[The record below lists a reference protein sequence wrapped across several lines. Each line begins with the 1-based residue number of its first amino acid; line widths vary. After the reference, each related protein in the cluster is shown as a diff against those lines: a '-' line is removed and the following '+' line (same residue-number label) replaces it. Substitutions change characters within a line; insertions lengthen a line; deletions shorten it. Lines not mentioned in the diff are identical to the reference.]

1 MVSGESNIFCVY
13 QILLADSS
21 SNLVSFHFYLM
32 SYWGGGELVLK
43 VLAINLTA
51 AYVKCAT
58 AAGSVVLDI
67 IMTLQNYLLDNCQ
80 QIEV

>member
-1 MVSGESNIFCVY
+1 
-13 QILLADSS
+13 L
-21 SNLVSFHFYLM
+21 
-32 SYWGGGELVLK
+32 GGSELVLK
-43 VLAINLTA
+43 VLAIDLPAA

-67 IMTLQNYLLDNCQ
+67 IMTLQNYLLGNCQ

>member
-1 MVSGESNIFCVY
+1 
-13 QILLADSS
+13 L
-21 SNLVSFHFYLM
+21 
-32 SYWGGGELVLK
+32 GGSELVLK
-43 VLAINLTA
+43 VLAIDLPA